1 MQGMHDRGSAA
12 ELLAGVLCCVLQ
24 RLHARQSLAEEL
36 VQALEQARLH
46 DKESRQLHLQA
57 TR

>member
-1 MQGMHDRGSAA
+1 MHDQGSAA
-12 ELLAGVLCCVLQ
+12 ELLAGVLCSVLQ
-24 RLHARQSLAEEL
+24 RLHARQTLAEEL